1 MKKKQLVGES
11 AFFEKKKYLAEESA
25 FFGKKK
31 FKWRN
36 PHYFA

>member
-11 AFFEKKKYLAEESA
+11 AFFEKKKHLAEESA
-25 FFGKKK
+25 FFEKQK
-31 FKWRN
+31 FEWRN